1 MNKKIFISALLLPA
15 MALTGSARD
24 AKGLTVYINPGH
36 GGHES
41 DDRNVVIAPYEQGD
55 PNGYWESNSNLVKG
69 LALRDML

>member
-1 MNKKIFISALLLPA
+1 MNKKFFISALLLPA

-36 GGHES
+36 GGHDS

-55 PNGYWESNSNLVKG
+55 PNGYWESNSNLERSC
-69 LALRDML
+69 LARHA